1 MVKRI
6 EHDSGI
12 IQYIDKNKLTHK
24 EDGPA
29 IIWPNG
35 DQYWYINDELHRE
48 DGPSVIL
55 SNGEIERWLNGHYYR
70 FNKWCELISIS
81 DEEKIELIL
90 RYG

>member
-12 IQYIDKNKLTHK
+12 ISYIDENKLTHK

-35 DQYWYINDELHRE
+35 DQYWHKNGKLHRE
-48 DGPSVIL
+48 DGPAIIL
-55 SNGEIERWLNGHYYR
+55 SNGEIEWWLNGHYHR
-70 FNKWCELISIS
+70 FNEWCELVNIS
-81 DEEKIELIL
+81 EEDKFELIL